1 MLSTMKGRL
10 LVAGALT
17 ALVAGCGSVDQ
28 RADAASGVVV
38 RLSGALRAGDGTAA
52 CALLAPETASKLEQS
67 QDESCA
73 SAILGED
80 LPESGAVLTQQ
91 VYGQWAQVRVSGD
104 TVFLAQ
110 FPGGW
115 RVVAAGCSPGGAG
128 PYDCTLSGD

>member
-1 MLSTMKGRL
+1 MRRRL
-10 LVAGALT
+10 IIGGVLAALI
-17 ALVAGCGSVDQ
+17 AGCGSVDQ
-28 RADAASGVVV
+28 RADAASATVI
-38 RLSGALRAGDGTAA
+38 RLLGALQARNGAAA
-52 CALLAPETASKLEQS
+52 CALLAPDTAAHLEQS

-73 SAILGED
+73 SAILAED
-80 LPESGAVLTQQ
+80 LPDRGAVTGQQ

-115 RVVAAGCSPGGAG
+115 RVVAAGCAPGGDG